1 MPRVQ
6 LDSRLEQPQMDN
18 LFTAQYPPGGTEGVP
33 AAICTT
39 LLVGSTDSYA
49 SATFAWPLPTYI
61 P

>member
-1 MPRVQ
+1 MSRVQ

-39 LLVGSTDSYA
+39 LLVGSTDSDA
-49 SATFAWPLPTYI
+49 SATFA
-61 P
+61 